1 MHFAQ
6 VVAPLSTLWDL
17 IAIAKLRIIDECEL
31 NLALRDMDGGSVKEL
46 KAVCKRRLR
55 QHLPVMANMRWEE
68 QLLLLKFNDC
78 FYE

>member
-1 MHFAQ
+1 MHFAR
-6 VVAPLSTLWDL
+6 VVAPHSTLWDF
-17 IAIAKLRIIDECEL
+17 IAIAKLRIFDECEL